1 MTLHKAVAGA
11 LLAIILVTMSGLVP
25 LAEGEFEFQTTYRII
40 LHKDSSATWV
50 VELSTTLDTQEDLD
64 SFKLFKDSADE
75 NALISGFEST
85 ISSIVGKAAS
95 LTGRPMTAENFSLK
109 IDVTGILKQVGVIQY
124 RFKWVNFSLKTP
136 DRIEVGDVFEGGF
149 YLFTGETL
157 EIDYSELDQDYFLK
171 LTSPRASREDFLRVA
186 WLGRMDFADGEP
198 RLVFE
203 SRIIRVGEFSLNS
216 TRVKKGSPVSIRG
229 RISPPIPGLKLV
241 IVYSNSQG
249 SETTREVNVADNG
262 VFTDV
267 LNMNT
272 AGDWRVSL
280 RLPSDSPYRFSQDLQ
295 LLQLSVYEE
304 SEGEAQ
310 TETLPLALFVFL
322 LIPPMVLLAMLLF
335 NRSRRRRLKPPDM
348 EMISDEDL
356 VIKLLRDA
364 GGRLTQSQIKDA
376 AKFSK
381 SKTSIVL
388 NELQRKGV
396 IRKIKRGREYIVELV

>member
-229 RISPPIPGLKLV
+229 RISPPIPGLKLR

>member
-1 MTLHKAVAGA
+1 MTLRKAVAGT
-11 LLAIILVTMSGLVP
+11 LLAIILVTLSRLIP

-50 VELSTTLDTQEDLD
+50 VELSATLDTQEELD

-75 NALISGFEST
+75 DALISGFEST

-95 LTGRPMTAENFSLK
+95 LTGRPMAAENFSLR

-136 DRIEVGDVFEGGF
+136 DGIEVGDVFEGGF
-149 YLFTGETL
+149 YLFAGETL

-171 LTSPRASREDFLRVA
+171 LTSPRPSREDFLRAA
-186 WLGRMDFADGEP
+186 WVGRMDFSDWEP
-198 RLVFE
+198 RLVFQ
-203 SRIIRVGEFSLNS
+203 SRIIRVEEFSINS
-216 TRVKKGSPVSIRG
+216 TLVRKGSSLSLRG
-229 RISPPIPGLKLV
+229 RVGPPTPGLTLRV
-241 IVYSNSQG
+241 VYLNPEG
-249 SETTREVNVADNG
+249 SETVREVAVGDNG
-262 VFTDV
+262 VFSDV
-267 LNMNT
+267 LNVNM

-280 RLPSDSPYRFSQDLQ
+280 RLPSDSPYRFSQDPQPIL
-295 LLQLSVYEE
+295 LSVYEE
-304 SEGEAQ
+304 SGGE
-310 TETLPLALFVFL
+310 TETESLPPVFYLALL
-322 LIPPMVLLAMLLF
+322 APPVVLLVVILSR
-335 NRSRRRRLKPPDM
+335 RSRGRRLRPPDM
-348 EMISDEDL
+348 QMLSDEDL
-356 VIKLLRDA
+356 VIKLLRES

-396 IRKIKRGREYIVELV
+396 VRKIKRGREYIVELV